1 MQDAV
6 AAEAPKRKLS
16 VMAAARAGVPTPA
29 EASLVIGSALL
40 LILSFPN
47 FELVPLAW
55 VGLVPLLVVTAQP
68 LKAPRALVLGWLW
81 GMVFFY
87 GTCWWLTYPMIH
99 YAHIPAWL
107 TYPLLLLP
115 IALVALFPALFTLL
129 LSRLVA
135 RFGPGAISV
144 APLLWVSCEWAR
156 YAVTGQLWNA
166 LGYSQ
171 AFHPIL
177 IQPARWGGV
186 YMVSFLIVA
195 VNVSFALVVL
205 RGSLFR
211 MMPSFAILIG
221 TALVLVAAFL
231 QGNLEIDSNGAISPF
246 VIAVQPNVPME
257 GPADQATTEQLLNRH
272 IELSLQGLRKAP
284 ADAFV
289 TRVVIWPES
298 PMNFSY
304 SLDQHLRD
312 IVTNFAR
319 TNHTSVL
326 LNSLEPAVEG
336 GEHNSA
342 LMINEEGRIVAQYDK
357 IRLMPFGEYV
367 PLPHWLP
374 GASSVRGIVGD
385 FTPGSSYTLM
395 PLGALRAGV
404 FICIEAAHP
413 SIARS
418 FAGAGAQF
426 LINISNDGYLGPT
439 PVMRQHLSNAIFRAV
454 ESDREFL
461 RVTNSGISADIDSN
475 GRILDSTAPFEPGVR
490 TWRVGSLKMR
500 KTFYQRY
507 GDLFAY
513 ACALITLGLIS
524 ASPRTGRKRHI
535 RTKTRERG

>member
-16 VMAAARAGVPTPA
+16 VVAAARAGVPTPA
-29 EASLVIGSALL
+29 EASLVIASALL
-40 LILSFPN
+40 LVLSFPN

-55 VGLVPLLVVTAQP
+55 VGLVPLLVVTTQP
-68 LKAPRALVLGWLW
+68 LKAPRAVFLGWLW
-81 GMVFFY
+81 GTVFFY
-87 GTCWWLTYPMIH
+87 GTCWWLSYPMIH

-107 TYPLLLLP
+107 AYPLLLLP
-115 IALVALFPALFTLL
+115 IALVALFPALFTLF

-135 RFGPGAISV
+135 RFGRGAIFL

-186 YMVSFLIVA
+186 YMVSFLIMA

-211 MMPSFAILIG
+211 MTPSFAILIG
-221 TALVLVAAFL
+221 TVLVLAGTFL
-231 QGNLEIDSNGAISPF
+231 QGHLEIDSNGAIPPF

-257 GPADQATTEQLLNRH
+257 GPADPATTEQLLNRH

-289 TRVVIWPES
+289 TRLVIWPES

-319 TNHTSVL
+319 NNHTSVL
-326 LNSLEPAVEG
+326 LNSLEPAAEG

-395 PLGALRAGV
+395 PLGALSAGV

-413 SIARS
+413 SIARR
-418 FAGAGAQF
+418 FAGEGAQF

-454 ESDREFL
+454 ENDREFV
-461 RVTNSGISADIDSN
+461 RVTNSGISARIDSN
-475 GRILDSTAPFEPGVR
+475 GRILDSTAAFEPGVR

-500 KTFYQRY
+500 KTFYQQC

-524 ASPRTGRKRHI
+524 ATFTTKRTRIKNSV
-535 RTKTRERG
+535 